1 MRKLKFRGWDIIRS
15 QTLSNRDLWDIPY
28 NEIFIHTPD
37 QRALNIMQYTGLK
50 DENGE
55 EIYEGDL
62 VKING
67 KLYMIK
73 YEIGSMMLVRCS
85 VNTNMYE
92 EFKNCWNDDVYPIS
106 QYYWE
111 NDCEE
116 DTLVD
121 CIVIGNIFENKEL
134 LEGDKN
140 E

>member
-1 MRKLKFRGWDIIRS
+1 MRKLKFMAWDIIRS
-15 QTLSNRDLWDIPY
+15 QTLSNRDLWDTPY
-28 NEIFIHTPD
+28 HEIFIHTPD

-50 DENGE
+50 DENGQ
-55 EIYEGDL
+55 EIYEGNL

-85 VNTNMYE
+85 VNTDMHE

-111 NDCEE
+111 NDCDEGIL
-116 DTLVD
+116 TD

-134 LEGDKN
+134 LEGENN